1 MAVINLFFIP
11 VIAFCL
17 YFKLKGAEP
26 KADIKTAATYMLI
39 CSAVV
44 VVTKA
49 LILGVRFIFA
59 LKPISEASAYFSVAA
74 IIVSLVLP
82 FIATKIKFE
91 LKRKK

>member
-1 MAVINLFFIP
+1 MAIINLFFIP

-26 KADIKTAATYMLI
+26 KADIKTAATYMII
-39 CSAVV
+39 CSAVAV
-44 VVTKA
+44 ITKA
-49 LILGVRFIFA
+49 LILGIRFVFA

-74 IIVSLVLP
+74 IAVSLVLP

-91 LKRKK
+91 FKRKK